1 MCSRKTRGGVR
12 IAGLLAALSGASG
25 AACAPAASFRPASAL
40 RPGQTDE
47 VGLGLAVVGPRP
59 YVDEPSASVGEAWAT
74 HALAPQV
81 RLSLV
86 SAFDADALGA
96 GFVLTLLPVQTPRV
110 AAGVEFELGF
120 AWAGVAL
127 PVAVRTVGQTWVYA
141 SPRLGS
147 WGDRVAP
154 AIPFGV
160 DVHLLDTVSARAECQ
175 VSWASFEPNNRR
187 VHYGVALAYQFG
199 ESSK

>member
-1 MCSRKTRGGVR
+1 MTWQAVR
-12 IAGLLAALSGASG
+12 LAGLALALVGTGA

-59 YVDEPSASVGEAWAT
+59 YVDEPSATVGQAWAT
-74 HALAPQV
+74 HAFGPQV

-86 SAFDADALGA
+86 SVFDADALGA
-96 GFVLTLLPVQTPRV
+96 GFVVALLPVQTPRV

-127 PVAVRTVGQTWVYA
+127 PVAVRTVGPAWVYA

-147 WGDRVAP
+147 WGDRVTP
-154 AIPFGV
+154 AVPFGL
-160 DVHLLDTVSARAECQ
+160 DVHVLDAVSARAECQ
-175 VSWASFEPNNRR
+175 VSWAAFEPNNRR

>member
-1 MCSRKTRGGVR
+1 MTEAV
-12 IAGLLAALSGASG
+12 GLALLVLGLAG

-47 VGLGLAVVGPRP
+47 VGLGVAVVGPRP
-59 YVDEPSASVGEAWAT
+59 YVDEPSPAVGQAWAT
-74 HALAPQV
+74 HAFGPQV

-96 GFVLTLLPVQTPRV
+96 GFVVTLLPLQTPRV
-110 AAGVEFELGF
+110 TAGVEFELGF

-127 PVAVRTVGQTWVYA
+127 PLAVRTLGPTWVYA

-147 WGDRVAP
+147 WGDRVTP
-154 AIPFGV
+154 AVPFGL
-160 DVHLLDTVSARAECQ
+160 DVHVVDAVSARAECQ
-175 VSWASFEPNNRR
+175 VSWAAFDPNNRR

-199 ESSK
+199 EISK